1 MDIQKLFL
9 SKWLYYSTI
18 AAVLLL
24 LFLYYLPSAWEGNDI
39 AANFLSEIWGL
50 FFTLAIFIV
59 VLDFREWLERKSV
72 EDRVKK
78 KIGRIIRTTF
88 DTISI
93 LCRVER
99 VHYEPHSKEK
109 QIKLVEKQLKTLA
122 SGEFKF
128 TPEAE
133 IDLLNESIRKSFEM
147 IVDSRANRLGRIEER
162 YSKFLSSDVRAS
174 LMDIQ
179 EYLDKLRLEF
189 SIPHMRN
196 EDYFDSVRGLI
207 GKLMVEILKLK
218 NKGFWVDW

>member
-1 MDIQKLFL
+1 MRIPNWLL
-9 SKWLYYSTI
+9 SKWLHYG
-18 AAVLLL
+18 LLAIFLFFSWLWL
-24 LFLYYLPSAWEGNDI
+24 LPMALSGHDMAINLI
-39 AANFLSEIWGL
+39 SEIFGL
-50 FFTLAIFIV
+50 FFTLVVFIMFF
-59 VLDFREWLERKSV
+59 DFREWLERKSV

-78 KIGRIIRTTF
+78 RIGRIIRTTF

-93 LCRVER
+93 VCRVER

-109 QIKLVEKQLKTLA
+109 QIELVEKQLKTLA

-133 IDLLNESIRKSFEM
+133 IDLLNESIKKSFKN

-162 YSKFLSSDVRAS
+162 YSKFLGSDVRTS

-189 SIPHMRN
+189 SVPHVKN
-196 EDYFDSVRGLI
+196 EVYFNSLRELI
-207 GKLMVEILKLK
+207 GKLMVEIQKLK
-218 NKGFWVDW
+218 KNGFWVDW